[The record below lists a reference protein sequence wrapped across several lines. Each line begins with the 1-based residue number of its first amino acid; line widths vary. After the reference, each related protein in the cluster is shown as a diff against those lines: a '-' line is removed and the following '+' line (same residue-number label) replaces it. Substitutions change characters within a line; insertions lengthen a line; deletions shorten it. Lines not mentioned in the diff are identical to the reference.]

1 MATAKPMTVMIPNG
15 TSTIPIP
22 DPSTAASGNVVALK
36 LVSLVVIVT
45 VVNVVL
51 FSLAVA
57 LAERKGMEVVV
68 VAGVENTLVL
78 VLAAVTA
85 MVRWHCSN
93 PRVCLVSWK

>member
-1 MATAKPMTVMIPNG
+1 MTVMIPNG

-51 FSLAVA
+51 MFSLAVA

>member
-1 MATAKPMTVMIPNG
+1 M
-15 TSTIPIP
+15 
-22 DPSTAASGNVVALK
+22 ALK

>member
-1 MATAKPMTVMIPNG
+1 MVRAPFPF
-15 TSTIPIP
+15 PI

>member
-1 MATAKPMTVMIPNG
+1 MTVMIPNG